1 MVKKTKKIYNI
12 RWKKCD
18 QNFQLEHKV
27 AHLASLP
34 PSKQVLLFI
43 SYQASQLDCMYGT
56 WHPNFWQSAIAIPE
70 IEDHGRL
77 LNGKMLWMDE
87 TFPDEIEKIRQ
98 AADDSNKDYAI
109 GRNVESDDGDDS

>member
-43 SYQASQLDCMYGT
+43 SYQASQLDCIYDT
-56 WHPNFWQSAIAIPE
+56 CRKTSDSQ
-70 IEDHGRL
+70 L
-77 LNGKMLWMDE
+77 LQYQKKKTMGGFLTVK
-87 TFPDEIEKIRQ
+87 
-98 AADDSNKDYAI
+98 
-109 GRNVESDDGDDS
+109 